1 MDLRLTDKVD
11 IATGAASGIGQ
22 DAGLGARGT
31 SRPSRPHR
39 PRRMSRAAVPA
50 VPAVPAML
58 GDGDGGLVHVGS
70 DSARLPEIGNMDY
83 AAADR

>member
-1 MDLRLTDKVD
+1 
-11 IATGAASGIGQ
+11 
-22 DAGLGARGT
+22 
-31 SRPSRPHR
+31 
-39 PRRMSRAAVPA
+39 MSRAAVPA
-50 VPAVPAML
+50 MP